1 MPVLFLLIAVTT
13 DAVRGGGLLGG
24 GGENVGGRRGAEE
37 VGQFVP
43 GEVGRVRHG

>member
-1 MPVLFLLIAVTT
+1 MRVLFLLIAVTT
-13 DAVRGGGLLGG
+13 DAVRGGLVGG
-24 GGENVGGRRGAEE
+24 GGENVGGGRGAEE